1 MAYVAKVI
9 DRHTADIHLYLT
21 RLDGLK
27 NLLRTV
33 KGVIDLQHR
42 AIKEG

>member
-1 MAYVAKVI
+1 MANVAKVI
-9 DRHTADIHLYLT
+9 DCHAADIHLYLT